1 MANFKSSFSRSLEKG
16 PLKQHF
22 RSTALRDLFHNQ
34 VSGPE
39 NVSQPFIKKMLEYA
53 HLTPEASLAHLN
65 SRLNGLT
72 LDEMEKIQKAND
84 IIIKFYNDIIP
95 KYIKPGISTIE

>member
-34 VSGPE
+34 VSGPKI
-39 NVSQPFIKKMLEYA
+39 VSQPFIKKM
-53 HLTPEASLAHLN
+53 
-65 SRLNGLT
+65 
-72 LDEMEKIQKAND
+72 
-84 IIIKFYNDIIP
+84 
-95 KYIKPGISTIE
+95 